1 MCRTTRN
8 FFILIRFTIKNHS
21 SVKIYTKKGDL
32 GETSLFGGKR
42 LSKQHL
48 RIESYGTIDELNAHI
63 GLLRDNLDDE
73 ELRDLLKL
81 IQDTLFVIGGILA
94 SAPGKK
100 PDYLNIEQKDI
111 DLLEAAIDEMEETLP
126 ALKSFILPGG
136 HPVVSQCHVAR
147 CVCRRAERRVVGL
160 AQEEEVDELLIKY
173 LNRFS
178 DYLFVLSRK
187 IGQDLGVDEV
197 EWKSRG

>member
-1 MCRTTRN
+1 M
-8 FFILIRFTIKNHS
+8 
-21 SVKIYTKKGDL
+21 KIYTKKGDL
-32 GETSLFGGKR
+32 GQTSLFGGTR
-42 LSKQHL
+42 LSKHHL
-48 RIESYGTIDELNAHI
+48 RIESYGTIDELNSHV
-63 GLLRDNLDDE
+63 GLLRDKLVNQG
-73 ELRDLLKL
+73 LRDLLKR

-100 PDYLNIEQKDI
+100 PDYLNISQEDI
-111 DLLEAAIDEMEETLP
+111 SILEEAIDEMEKTLP
-126 ALKSFILPGG
+126 ALKNFILPGG

-160 AQEEEVDELLIKY
+160 SQEEEVDELLIKY

-187 IGQDLGVDEV
+187 IGQNLGVQEV
-197 EWKSRG
+197 EWKSR

>member
-1 MCRTTRN
+1 M
-8 FFILIRFTIKNHS
+8 
-21 SVKIYTKKGDL
+21 KIYTKKGDL
-32 GETSLFGGKR
+32 GQTSLFGGTR
-42 LSKQHL
+42 LSKHHL
-48 RIESYGTIDELNAHI
+48 RIESYGTIDELNSHV
-63 GLLRDNLDDE
+63 GLLRDNLVNQG
-73 ELRDLLKL
+73 LRDLLKR

-100 PDYLNIEQKDI
+100 PDYLNISQEDI
-111 DLLEAAIDEMEETLP
+111 SILEEAIDEMEKTLP
-126 ALKSFILPGG
+126 ALKNFILPGG

-160 AQEEEVDELLIKY
+160 SQEEEVDELLIKY

-187 IGQDLGVDEV
+187 IGQNLGVQEV
-197 EWKSRG
+197 EWKSR